1 MPHPISAD
9 HFVIAIFLG
18 LLTLAAYFDAREY
31 RIPNPI
37 NLVIAALYPIHV
49 LASENPVDW
58 PGAVMT
64 AAVVFA
70 VGLGVFVFRIMG
82 GGDVKLLAGAAL
94 WAGPAEVLPFL
105 MVTALT
111 GGVMALV
118 MLIASTR
125 FGLAMAF
132 DAVGGHALRD
142 MMLNKVLPYAVA
154 IAAGGYYVGWQLMV
168 G

>member
-1 MPHPISAD
+1 MPHPISVDQLVVA
-9 HFVIAIFLG
+9 VFLG
-18 LLTLAAYFDAREY
+18 LLTLAAYFDARQY
-31 RIPNPI
+31 RIPNGI
-37 NLVIAALYPIHV
+37 NLIVAALYPVHV
-49 LASENPVDW
+49 LASESPVDW
-58 PGAVMT
+58 QGAAIT

-70 VGLGVFVFRIMG
+70 IGVVVFVFRIMG
-82 GGDVKLLAGAAL
+82 GGDVKLLAGVAL
-94 WAGPAEVLPFL
+94 WAGPTDVLPFL
-105 MVTALT
+105 MITAVT
-111 GGVMALV
+111 GGLLALV
-118 MLIASTR
+118 MIMASTR